1 MNTYDDD
8 PLYREPPRN
17 LDAEQALLGAILVNN
32 EAHDRV
38 SGFLEPHHFFDPLHG
53 AIYEAAAKLIA
64 AGRQANPITLK
75 TYFDGAEPVG
85 PTPVP
90 VYLGKLAANA
100 TTIIN
105 VRDYGRTIVDLWM
118 RRQLILTGE
127 DMVNA
132 AYSSPVDFPP
142 KEQIEEVERRL
153 YALAEN
159 RSEGHVIAEP
169 VAVRNEFARVFEA
182 YRNPEAA
189 KVGISTGLVD
199 VDRKLGGGLQP
210 SDLIILAGRPAM
222 GKTALAGTILRSIEA
237 PAVFFSL
244 EMTAEQI
251 ARRMISAETGIPT
264 DRLRSGDLSEAE
276 ASLLV
281 RAEGTTMQRIEA
293 RGVILDQTG
302 GISIANLATRARRLK
317 RQVGIEL
324 VIVDYLQLVTTGSSR
339 RDGRVQEVSEIS
351 GGLKALAKEMNVPVL
366 ALSQLSRNV
375 ENREDKRP
383 HLADLRESGSIE
395 QDADV
400 VMFVFREEYYVRQQ
414 QPTNDAQRAAR
425 LAKLKEVGG
434 KGEIIVGKHRHG
446 ATGTVDVH
454 FDATT
459 TLFSNLAHSG
469 QAPSTVK
476 GAHR

>member
-1 MNTYDDD
+1 MKAHDDD

-32 EAHDRV
+32 DAHDRV
-38 SGFLEPHHFFDPLHG
+38 AGVLEPAHFFDPLHQQ
-53 AIYEAAAKLIA
+53 IYETAAKLIA
-64 AGRQANPITLK
+64 EGKRANPVTLK
-75 TYFDGAEPVG
+75 GYFESAEPISS
-85 PTPVP
+85 TETVP
-90 VYLGKLAANA
+90 QYLGRLAANA

-105 VRDYGRTIVDLWM
+105 VRDYARTIVNLWT

-132 AYSSPVDFPP
+132 AYNSLVDFPP
-142 KEQIEEVERRL
+142 KEQIEELERRL

-159 RSEGHVIAEP
+159 RGGEGHVIAEP

-189 KVGISTGLVD
+189 KVGISTGLAD
-199 VDRKLGGGLQP
+199 LDRKLGGGLQP

-222 GKTALAGTILRSIEA
+222 GKTALAGTILRSIDV

-244 EMTAEQI
+244 EMTADQI

-276 ASLLV
+276 ASLLA
-281 RAEGTTMQRIEA
+281 RAEGTMMQRIEA

-302 GISIANLATRARRLK
+302 GISIANLATRSRRLK

-324 VIVDYLQLVTTGSSR
+324 VIVDYLQLVTTGWSR

-351 GGLKALAKEMNVPVL
+351 GGLKALAKELNVPVL

-383 HLADLRESGSIE
+383 LLADLRESGSIE

-400 VMFVFREEYYVRQQ
+400 VMFVYREEYYVRQQ
-414 QPTNDAQRAAR
+414 QPTNDAQRTAR
-425 LAKLKEVGG
+425 LAKLKECGG
-434 KGEIIVGKHRHG
+434 KGEILIGKHRHG
-446 ATGTVDVH
+446 STGTVDVQ
-454 FDATT
+454 FDAAT
-459 TLFSNLAHSG
+459 TLFSNLARTGHG
-469 QAPSTVK
+469 NDQP
-476 GAHR
+476 

>member
-1 MNTYDDD
+1 MNTYEDD

-17 LDAEQALLGAILVNN
+17 LDAEQALLGAILINSD
-32 EAHDRV
+32 AHGRV
-38 SGFLEPHHFFDPLHG
+38 ADILEPQHFSDPLHG
-53 AIYEAAAKLIA
+53 AIYQAAAKLIA
-64 AGRQANPITLK
+64 DGRQATPITLK
-75 TYFDGAEPVG
+75 TFFDGAEPVREM
-85 PTPVP
+85 PVP
-90 VYLGKLAANA
+90 VYLGRLAINA
-100 TTIIN
+100 ATIIN
-105 VRDYGRTIVDLWM
+105 VHDYARTIVDLWT

-132 AYSSPVDFPP
+132 AYNSPVDFPP

-159 RSEGHVIAEP
+159 RTMGHVIAEP
-169 VAVRNEFARVFEA
+169 VAVRDEFARVFEA

-189 KVGISTGLVD
+189 KVGISTGLAD

-222 GKTALAGTILRSIEA
+222 GKTALAGTILRSIDR

-276 ASLLV
+276 ASHLV
-281 RAEGTTMQRIEA
+281 RAERTMMDRIEA

-351 GGLKALAKEMNVPVL
+351 GGLKALAKELNVPVL
-366 ALSQLSRNV
+366 ALSQLSREV
-375 ENREDKRP
+375 EKRQDKRP
-383 HLADLRESGSIE
+383 FLADLRESGSIE

-414 QPTNDAQRAAR
+414 QPSNDAERAAR
-425 LAKLKEVGG
+425 LAKLKECGG
-434 KGEIIVGKHRHG
+434 KGEIIIGKHRHG
-446 ATGTVDVH
+446 STGTVDVH

-459 TLFSNLAHSG
+459 TLFSNLAGSQQEH
-469 QAPSTVK
+469 P
-476 GAHR
+476 R